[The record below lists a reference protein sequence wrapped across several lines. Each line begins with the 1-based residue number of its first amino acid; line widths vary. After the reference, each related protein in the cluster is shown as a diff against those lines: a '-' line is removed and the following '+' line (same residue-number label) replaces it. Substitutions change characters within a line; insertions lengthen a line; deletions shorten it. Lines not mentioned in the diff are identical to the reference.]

1 MVPVERTTVSQDC
14 LSRRHGIAACNLAQ
28 VELPSLRHSWNME
41 DQLIYP
47 FSTDSEDENNQ
58 HELAINEHYAKAF
71 QYRKEREELTKL
83 KEKYGSDADTD
94 DASSGGSD
102 SESDES
108 EDEDGEEL
116 TPALDAA
123 ILRTLARI
131 KARDPVIYDAGRHV
145 FDEEHGKSG
154 ALPAPTRA
162 KKAKAPKPVTLP
174 EHRLAAALD
183 IAASRSASPE
193 ASSPP
198 PPTHVAEQAALRAET
213 VAAFHSSA
221 GAGDAEQDEEGG
233 LFTLRE
239 KTRDEVE
246 REEAEYRAYLE
257 REAGPLEKILDLGER
272 VRSRMRCVRRTL
284 GMRTRILPKR
294 TQGRRRGRR

>member
-1 MVPVERTTVSQDC
+1 
-14 LSRRHGIAACNLAQ
+14 
-28 VELPSLRHSWNME
+28 
-41 DQLIYP
+41 
-47 FSTDSEDENNQ
+47 
-58 HELAINEHYAKAF
+58 
-71 QYRKEREELTKL
+71 LT
-83 KEKYGSDADTD
+83 
-94 DASSGGSD
+94 
-102 SESDES
+102 
-108 EDEDGEEL
+108 
-116 TPALDAA
+116 
-123 ILRTLARI
+123 
-131 KARDPVIYDAGRHV
+131 
-145 FDEEHGKSG
+145 EEHDKSG

-193 ASSPP
+193 APSP

-233 LFTLRE
+233 LFILRE

-257 REAGPLEKILDLGER
+257 REAGPLEKILDLGEESK
-272 VRSRMRCVRRTL
+272 VEDEMRPQDVGDAHAHPAEADPRKKKGKKKGKKIEEERKVTDQEFLIKCVFALFLLFHTV
-284 GMRTRILPKR
+284 I
-294 TQGRRRGRR
+294 